1 MASSIQDVTEA
12 NFDDL
17 VLKSDKPVLVNF
29 WNQASTAA
37 SALNPV
43 LETLAEK
50 YADKAVVA
58 RINIDQCPTIA
69 SRYGVRTLPYVS
81 IFKDSEMAF
90 FVIGAQAAQNVEKML
105 AEAV

>member
-1 MASSIQDVTEA
+1 M
-12 NFDDL
+12 
-17 VLKSDKPVLVNF
+17 LKSEKPVLVNF
-29 WNQASTAA
+29 WNQAQPLL
-37 SALNPV
+37 ALNPV

-58 RINIDQCPTIA
+58 RINIDQCPSIA

-81 IFKDSEMAF
+81 IFKDGDMAF